1 MINARFNTL
10 LHKKGSRDQI
20 TKDKRKAKIQ
30 RVEKYTRNNYNL
42 IATNTIQTR
51 VCAES
56 GINLF

>member
-1 MINARFNTL
+1 MKNERTNNM

-51 VCAES
+51 VCAVH
-56 GINLF
+56 